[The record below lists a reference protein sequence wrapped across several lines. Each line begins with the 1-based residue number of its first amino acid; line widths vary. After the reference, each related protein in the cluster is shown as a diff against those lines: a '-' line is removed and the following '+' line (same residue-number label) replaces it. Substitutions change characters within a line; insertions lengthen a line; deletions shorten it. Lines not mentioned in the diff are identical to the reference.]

1 MYRFLTSLGELILKY
16 FIVYYGIIN
25 DIIFLIS
32 LSDGLLLVCRNT
44 TDYFMLIFYSATL
57 LNLFI
62 SSNSF

>member
-32 LSDGLLLVCRNT
+32 LSDGLLLVCRNVS
-44 TDYFMLIFYSATL
+44 DFVCVCLC
-57 LNLFI
+57 
-62 SSNSF
+62 